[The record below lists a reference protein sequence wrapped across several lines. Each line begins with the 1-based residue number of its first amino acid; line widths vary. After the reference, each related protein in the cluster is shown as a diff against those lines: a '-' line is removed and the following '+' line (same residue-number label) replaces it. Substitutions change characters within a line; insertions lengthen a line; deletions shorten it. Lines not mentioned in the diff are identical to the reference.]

1 MNRDPVMGAGVMSHR
16 ELQRPSTQREPR
28 PLEEGQC
35 GSNAKSPGKVGTD
48 QGDGQSRH
56 VCR

>member
-16 ELQRPSTQREPR
+16 ELQRPSTQQEPR

-35 GSNAKSPGKVGTD
+35 GRRAKSPGKVGTN
-48 QGDGQSRH
+48 QGDG
-56 VCR
+56 